1 MSQDQPLHQY
11 TVAAWLF
18 GVENPPCTIC
28 GEGRQGAQHQPKE
41 QRLIDQRQQ
50 EHLNRSPWLS
60 PEGCTCRVSLDGTPY
75 FTCRRQGC
83 NGNGVACGGYCHD
96 CFAQRMSRP
105 RRPEVVVLCGSTRF
119 YDEFQAANYDLTMA
133 GKIVLTIGC
142 DTKSDAGLGITA
154 EQKVALDELHKR
166 KIDMA
171 DRVLVLNVGGYIG
184 DSTRSEIEY
193 AKWWKKPIDY
203 LVDPT

>member
-1 MSQDQPLHQY
+1 MKRTAIRGHALQDEGAEPWVRSMRVRLPLTPELRLLRTPR
-11 TVAAWLF
+11 TVA
-18 GVENPPCTIC
+18 
-28 GEGRQGAQHQPKE
+28 
-41 QRLIDQRQQ
+41 
-50 EHLNRSPWLS
+50 
-60 PEGCTCRVSLDGTPY
+60 
-75 FTCRRQGC
+75 RRAT
-83 NGNGVACGGYCHD
+83 VAG
-96 CFAQRMSRP
+96 
-105 RRPEVVVLCGSTRF
+105 RPEVVVLCGSTKF
-119 YDEFQAANYDLTMA
+119 YDTFQAMNYDLTMA